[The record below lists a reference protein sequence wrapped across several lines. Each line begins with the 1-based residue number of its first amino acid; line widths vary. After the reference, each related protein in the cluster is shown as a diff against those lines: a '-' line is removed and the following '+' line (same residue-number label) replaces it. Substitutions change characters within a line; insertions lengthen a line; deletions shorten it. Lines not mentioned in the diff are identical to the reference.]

1 VKTCALLVIAGCSSS
16 SGTKAQGDCA
26 IEASA
31 SGGITWDSAADKN
44 AQLGCG
50 AVGSNGTDL
59 NVDEFGAGSAYHEL
73 DILFDTPV
81 AAGQTGTVTATVSLT
96 VEDSATP
103 RSTWKS
109 GSGACSIELT
119 KNVSMPDS
127 FFKNKYI
134 IGGDG
139 TCTGDLAATGS
150 NSLPPVTLDPFTFQ
164 SFDDYS
170 P

>member
-1 VKTCALLVIAGCSSS
+1 MRVCVLVVLAGCSSS
-16 SGTKAQGDCA
+16 GTKMQGDCA
-26 IEASA
+26 LDASA
-31 SGGITWDSAADKN
+31 SGGVTWDSSSDHS

-50 AVGSNGTDL
+50 AVGSNGTELDVEEYGG
-59 NVDEFGAGSAYHEL
+59 NDAYHEL
-73 DILFDTPV
+73 AILFDTPI

-96 VEDSATP
+96 ADDGGSAT

-109 GSGACSIELT
+109 AAGACSIELT

-127 FFKNKYI
+127 FFKHKYVI
-134 IGGDG
+134 AGDG
-139 TCTGDLAATGS
+139 TCTGDLTDEAGM
-150 NSLPPVTLDPFTFQ
+150 LPPVTLDPFTFQ